1 MMMDVDDSREDGLA
15 IGTLVNWAGAAV
27 SVGLVAGLCV
37 WGVKL
42 VQRDIAGVPVIK
54 PLAGDPRVL
63 PEDPGGQ
70 LASNQGLAVNQ
81 LQASGVAAPAADR
94 LVLAPSLID
103 VIDADAP
110 VIAEGSAVS
119 VSAPAIADIPEIQAN
134 AATPRI
140 AAGTLAPAT
149 TAPATTADILALAD
163 SLTQDVAPVL
173 TTTARTDRIATSI
186 PGVTRSALPTAR
198 PNTLSSKST
207 QIRTASLAVA
217 SDASVATPAAA
228 AELTSVPVG
237 THLVQLGA
245 YDSAETARSEWTR
258 IAGQFDEYF
267 DGKSR
272 LIQEATSGGR
282 QFFRLRA
289 TGFDDINDS
298 RRFCATLQSED
309 AACIPVVFQ

>member
-1 MMMDVDDSREDGLA
+1 MMDVEDGREGNLA

-42 VQRDIAGVPVIK
+42 IQRDIAGVPVIK

-70 LASNQGLAVNQ
+70 LATNTGLAVNEV
-81 LQASGVAAPAADR
+81 QAAGTAAPAADR
-94 LVLAPSLID
+94 LVLAPALID

-110 VIAEGSAVS
+110 VIAEGSTVA
-119 VSAPAIADIPEIQAN
+119 VSAPAVTEAEESLLTASLSSENVIQ
-134 AATPRI
+134 PS
-140 AAGTLAPAT
+140 
-149 TAPATTADILALAD
+149 TTADILALAD
-163 SLTQDVAPVL
+163 SLTADVEPVL
-173 TTTARTDRIATSI
+173 TTAATTDRIAASV
-186 PGVTRSALPTAR
+186 PGVTRSYLPAPRPSGLSAR
-198 PNTLSSKST
+198 GGA
-207 QIRTASLAVA
+207 IRTASLATA
-217 SDASVATPAAA
+217 TDATPVVTTPVAT
-228 AELTSVPVG
+228 EVTSVPAG

-245 YDSAETARSEWTR
+245 YDSAATARSEWGR
-258 IAGQFDEYF
+258 ITGQFEEYF

-282 QFFRLRA
+282 TFFRLRA
-289 TGFDDINDS
+289 TGFSDINDS

-309 AACIPVVFQ
+309 TACIPVVFQ

>member
-1 MMMDVDDSREDGLA
+1 MMDVEDGRQGNLA

-42 VQRDIAGVPVIK
+42 IQRDIAGVPVIK

-70 LASNQGLAVNQ
+70 LATNTGLAVNEV
-81 LQASGVAAPAADR
+81 QAAGVAAPAADR
-94 LVLAPSLID
+94 LVLAPALID

-119 VSAPAIADIPEIQAN
+119 VSAPAIIEDE
-134 AATPRI
+134 TTLI
-140 AAGTLAPAT
+140 AASVAPDDVIQPT
-149 TAPATTADILALAD
+149 TAADILALAD
-163 SLTQDVAPVL
+163 SLTTNVEPVL
-173 TTTARTDRIATSI
+173 TNSDSVDRIAVSI
-186 PGVTRSALPTAR
+186 PGVTRSYLPAPR
-198 PNTLSSKST
+198 PSGLSAVSGA
-207 QIRTASLAVA
+207 IRTASLTTAT
-217 SDASVATPAAA
+217 DATPVATVAPVAT
-228 AELTSVPVG
+228 EVTSVPPG

-245 YDSAETARSEWTR
+245 YDSAETARAEWTR
-258 IAGQFDEYF
+258 ITGKFDEYF

-272 LIQEATSGGR
+272 LVQEATSGGR

-289 TGFDDINDS
+289 TGFSDINDS

-309 AACIPVVFQ
+309 TACIPVVFQ